1 MSSKE
6 KHDGVISI
14 GVQYFRPPFPEN
26 RYWEEDF
33 RRIRESGFNT
43 VQLWVLWSWVEAK
56 PGVYEFSD
64 YDRLV
69 KLAGENGLGVV
80 LSVIP
85 ELQPH
90 WIHRLVPDSHLVT
103 CSGQKVQSGN
113 RGECHFGLTPGG
125 CFDHPDV
132 WSRMAA
138 FIARVVE
145 QYKGAPH
152 LRGWDIWNELRWNVQ
167 ADELVC
173 YCPHTMNEF
182 RAWLKAKHG
191 DLDGLNRAWARRY
204 ASWEDV
210 WPGRAPG
217 RPFTEI
223 IAFQQFITWR
233 CGEHARKRYEIFK
246 RLDGTRPATVH
257 GDSPSFLKGGG
268 RNGTALDRGNDWDY
282 ADGLDGV
289 GCSSFPLWG
298 LTDAPDFAARI
309 EVLPAAARGKKVW
322 LSEVQGGQASGG
334 FQSLKPVPAR
344 NQQNWLWTGFANGAD
359 TVLFWCWRDEVFTT
373 EAGGFGFS
381 GNDGFFPERAE
392 GMRRTAG
399 VLAQHGAA
407 ITGFRPEA
415 AEVGVLFSP
424 NSYYLHW
431 ACEGTASKAQMA
443 VQGYGRA
450 LLKQHVPFRLV
461 EEQHLDGLDGLKLL
475 FLPRIAV
482 VDQPLAER
490 LEAFV
495 RGGGTL
501 VCEPATGAFDSRGI
515 FRYPGDRF
523 PARLTGR
530 IEVGRRALDGVSA
543 MVELDG
549 RAFNLPATQ
558 WLEPLGAHAG
568 EKDGDRLVVTPVGKG
583 RVVQVACYAADPYIA
598 SDLCGAPE
606 WKAYGGDFEQFVLAL
621 TQQAGVVPAVEVQ
634 STGYVYVKAGTVNGQ
649 RAVFV
654 IQSTPEPVRLRFTGA
669 APRPVTDLIS
679 GAKLKAGEGGWLVV
693 QIDSLLGVAL
703 LVEQKDR

>member
-1 MSSKE
+1 MSSSE
-6 KHDGVISI
+6 QRTDVISV
-14 GVQYFRPPFPEN
+14 GVQYYRPPFPEN
-26 RYWEEDF
+26 RFWEEDF
-33 RRIRESGFNT
+33 RKIRESGFNT

-56 PGVYEFSD
+56 PGTFMFDD

-90 WIHRLVPDSHLVT
+90 WIHRLIPDSELVD
-103 CSGQKVQSGN
+103 CQGRKIKSGN
-113 RGECHFGLTPGG
+113 RNECHFGVTPGG
-125 CFDHPDV
+125 CFDHPEV
-132 WSRMAA
+132 WQRMAA
-138 FIARVVE
+138 FMARVVE

-173 YCPHTMNEF
+173 YCPHTLKAF
-182 RAWLKAKHG
+182 RAWLETEHG
-191 DLDGLNRAWARRY
+191 DLDGLNRAWTRRY

-210 WPGRAPG
+210 WPGIATG
-217 RPFTEI
+217 RPFTETM
-223 IAFQQFITWR
+223 AFARFITWR
-233 CGEHARKRYEIFK
+233 CAEHARKRFEIFK
-246 RLDGTRPATVH
+246 RLDGARPATVH

-268 RNGTALDRGNDWDY
+268 STGTPLDRGNDWDY
-282 ADGLDGV
+282 ADHLDGI

-322 LSEVQGGQASGG
+322 LSEVQGGQASCG

-344 NQQNWLWTGFANGAD
+344 QQQSWLWTGLANGAD

-373 EAGGFGFS
+373 EAGGFGFC
-381 GNDGFFPERAE
+381 GNDGFFPERAAA
-392 GMRRTAG
+392 MRRAAE
-399 VLAQHGAA
+399 VLARHGEA
-407 ITGFRPEA
+407 IADFQPDN

-424 NSYYLHW
+424 ESYYLHW
-431 ACEGTASKAQMA
+431 ACEGRAGKAQMA
-443 VQGYGRA
+443 LQGYGRA
-450 LLKQHVPFRLV
+450 LLKQHIPFRLV
-461 EEQHLDGLDGLKLL
+461 EERHLDALDGLKLL
-475 FLPRIAV
+475 FLPRTAV

-515 FRYPGDRF
+515 FRYSEERF
-523 PARLTGR
+523 TARLTGR
-530 IEVGRRALDGVSA
+530 VEVGRRNLDGVAA

-549 RAFNLPATQ
+549 HAFNLPATQ
-558 WLEPLGAHAG
+558 WLEPLGQRAG

-583 RVVQVACYAADPYIA
+583 QVVQVACYAADPYIA

-606 WKAYGGDFEQFVLAL
+606 WIERCGDFEQFILAL
-621 TQQAGVVPAVEVQ
+621 TRRAGVTPPVEVQ
-634 STGYVYVKAGTVNGQ
+634 SKSYAYVKVGTIKGR
-649 RAVFV
+649 RAAFV
-654 IQSTPEPVRLRFTGA
+654 IQSTPAPVRLRFAGA
-669 APRPVTDLIS
+669 ATRPATDLIS
-679 GAKLKAGEGGWLVV
+679 GGTVKAGEGGWLDVPC
-693 QIDSLLGVAL
+693 DPLLGAAL
-703 LVEQKDR
+703 LVTPEE